1 MNPDTI
7 YAVLDLETTG
17 TSVTN
22 GDRIIQI
29 GCAFLQHGQVI
40 DTYSQ
45 LINPNRDV
53 PAAISALTHIHA
65 ADLVAAPYF
74 EAVAP
79 ALYTRLQETVIV
91 AHNVNFDYPFLSA
104 EFERVGFAAL
114 TNPAVDT
121 VELAQILL
129 PTAESFRLKD
139 LTQRLHIDHAHP
151 HRADS
156 DAVSTA
162 NLLVALTKRFQALPS
177 VTQARLVHLGDHLT
191 RQTAAFLTAHERS
204 GVPIGQAQV
213 VVDDL
218 VLQQL
223 PTASKAEAAPRYYPL
238 TDKAKRALLAP
249 NYTLRRGQAKLMDAL
264 YHNAT
269 VAKAPMMIEA
279 GTGLGKTLAYLLSYA
294 YVCDADHQLVVA
306 TTTTVLQAQLVQQV
320 QAVAALM
327 AKPLPC
333 VVVQSPRHYLNLD
346 AFVASL
352 AMPEA
357 DRLTRLLQMKL
368 VVWLCETT
376 TGDLA
381 ELHLT
386 NYKAPLFARIRASET
401 PGAFGEYDFIARLK
415 QAKQQAT
422 VIITNH
428 AYLAHHAE
436 ALSQGRPYLI
446 VDEAHRFA
454 DNVAAANSQT
464 LPLAKLRQLLQHL
477 VKLVAHPDK
486 HDLTK
491 AYADD
496 ALKRYQLQSLKATVA
511 SAIGTIEA
519 LQLMVYKRY
528 IGHGT
533 SGRMAQALP
542 AGDAA
547 WAKASLQAP
556 IDKLR
561 RQLDAVG
568 GVCDQLI
575 ADFQAHKA
583 HFGKADGNLF
593 QALMAIVATLHQR
606 SNDCGDFAALQLS
619 DQAAGIMQLTLSN
632 GLDPLALTVEWER
645 FAAPKHSAA
654 VLKRFTAPV
663 LLSATLMVQRSFAY
677 ALTQVGLPQTT
688 ATLQIRSPFHYKE
701 QAQVFVDPQA
711 PQPNGEADAYYD
723 YLAKA
728 IQVLAGGPHQTLV
741 LFTSLSAIQAVY
753 ARLNNTALANH
764 KEILA
769 QGVNGSASKLAKRFL
784 LGDNSLVLGAAS
796 FFEGIDYPAKLLEMV
811 ILTRLPFGSPTQPL
825 NAARDAYI
833 MAHGGDPFTEAA
845 LPEATLRLR
854 QGFGRL
860 IRTSEDRGV
869 FVCLDP
875 RLVSTKY
882 GRQMQHALPNL
893 KPMQLALSDIA
904 AYSQAWLSHRPLQLK
919 KEGAHASR

>member
-17 TSVTN
+17 TSVIN

-45 LINPNRDV
+45 LINPDRSV
-53 PAAISALTHIHA
+53 PAAIGALTHLHA
-65 ADLVAAPYF
+65 SDLVAAPYF
-74 EAVAP
+74 EAVAQ
-79 ALYTRLQETVIV
+79 ALAARLQNTVIV

-104 EFERVGFAAL
+104 EFERVGLPAL
-114 TNPAVDT
+114 TNDAVDT

-139 LTQRLHIDHAHP
+139 LTQRLHITHAQP

-162 NLLVALTKRFQALPS
+162 GLLVALTKRFQALPS
-177 VTQARLVHLGDHLT
+177 ITQARLVHLGDHLT
-191 RQTAAFLTAHERS
+191 RQTAAFLSAHLQS
-204 GVPIGQAQV
+204 GVPIGAQQV

-223 PTASKAEAAPRYYPL
+223 PQAAQAPAKALYYPL
-238 TDKAKRALLAP
+238 TDKAKKTLLAP

-264 YHNAT
+264 YQNAT
-269 VAKAPMMIEA
+269 GGKAPLMIEA

-294 YVCDADHQLVVA
+294 YVCDAQHQLVVA

-320 QAVAALM
+320 QVCAALLG
-327 AKPLPC
+327 KPLPF
-333 VVVQSPRHYLNLD
+333 VVVQSPKHYLSLD

-368 VVWLCETT
+368 VVWLGETA

-386 NYKAPLFARIRASET
+386 NYKAPLFSRIRASDI
-401 PGAFGEYDFIARLK
+401 PGAFGQYDFIARLK
-415 QAKQQAT
+415 QARQQAA

-428 AYLAHHAE
+428 AYLAHHAA
-436 ALSQGRPYLI
+436 ALSQGQPYLI

-454 DNVAAANSQT
+454 DNVAQANSQT

-491 AYADD
+491 AYADN

-511 SAIGTIEA
+511 TAIGTIEA
-519 LQLMVYKRY
+519 LQMTAYKRY
-528 IGHGT
+528 IGHGS
-533 SGRMAQALP
+533 SGRLAQALP
-542 AGDAA
+542 AADAA
-547 WAKASLQAP
+547 WLQTTMQAP
-556 IDKLR
+556 IGKLR

-575 ADFQAHKA
+575 ADYQAHKA
-583 HFGKADGNLF
+583 HFGKADGSLF
-593 QALMAIVATLHQR
+593 QALMAIVAALHER
-606 SNDCGDFAALQLS
+606 SSECGDFAALDLS
-619 DQAAGIMQLTLSN
+619 AQAAGIMQLTLTN
-632 GLDPLALTVEWER
+632 GLDPLALTLQWER
-645 FAAPKHSAA
+645 FAAPKHSAQ
-654 VLKRFTAPV
+654 VLARFTAPV
-663 LLSATLMVQRSFAY
+663 LLSATLMVQRSFSY

-701 QAQVFVDPQA
+701 QAQVFVDPAA
-711 PQPNGEADAYYD
+711 PQPNGESGAYYD
-723 YLAKA
+723 YLAQA
-728 IQVLAGGPHQTLV
+728 IQTLAAGPHQTLV
-741 LFTSLSAIQAVY
+741 LFTSLAAIQEVY
-753 ARLNNTALANH
+753 TRLSNTTLANH
-764 KEILA
+764 KELLA
-769 QGVNGSASKLAKRFL
+769 QGVNGSAAKLAKRFL

-811 ILTRLPFGSPTQPL
+811 ILTRLPFASPAQPL

-833 MAHGGDPFTEAA
+833 TAHGGDPFTQSA

-875 RLVSTKY
+875 RLVTTKY

-893 KPMQLALSDIA
+893 KPMQLPLPEIA
-904 AYSQAWLSHRPLQLK
+904 AYSAAWLSHRPLQFK
-919 KEGAHASR
+919 KEGSHASR